1 MQTKHLTVMFTDLK
15 NFTDK
20 SSRQT
25 RQELLRLLE
34 LHDDLVRPIF
44 QQFGGNIVKTVG
56 DAFLVTFE
64 SPTDAVLCGI
74 DIQKNLRKH
83 NKEVEHDEKMEVRIA
98 INAGEVTIKNDDVFG
113 EAVNIAS
120 RIEGIAEPDEIY
132 FTEAVYLAMNK
143 SEVPSSE
150 VGHRHLKGIPH
161 EIKVYKVLW
170 EPGDKTKSKVK
181 LKSKAAR
188 YSGSKGGRLSL
199 IKKLLIGI
207 ATFLVIV
214 MLANNQYGE
223 FNVPLLIALYIYLAH
238 SFKVIAD
245 KTKTNDSY
253 LAWLPII
260 NIFYWVDMA
269 KKPRWWYLMFLIP
282 GVNLVFMTLTWMEMA
297 SLLNKSK
304 WLGILVLIPGVNLAY
319 VGYLAYSKK

>member
-1 MQTKHLTVMFTDLK
+1 MFTDLK
-15 NFTDK
+15 NFTDR

-44 QQFGGNIVKTVG
+44 EQFGGNIVKTVG

-74 DIQKNLRKH
+74 EVQNNLRKH
-83 NKEVEHDEKMEVRIA
+83 NEDVEHDEKMEVRIA
-98 INAGEVTIKNDDVFG
+98 INSGEVTMKNNDVFG
-113 EAVNIAS
+113 EAVNITS
-120 RIEGIAEPDEIY
+120 RIEGIAEPNEIY

-161 EIKVYKVLW
+161 EIKVYKVLR
-170 EPGDKTKSKVK
+170 EPDGKKKSNIKI
-181 LKSKAAR
+181 KSKAFSAT
-188 YSGSKGGRLSL
+188 GSKSRAWPI
-199 IKKLLIGI
+199 IKKLLI
-207 ATFLVIV
+207 AVAAFLVFV
-214 MLANNQYGE
+214 MVANNQYGE
-223 FNVPLLIALYIYLAH
+223 FNVPILIATYIYLAS

-269 KKPRWWYLMFLIP
+269 KKPRWWYLTYLIPVVNLIFMALTWMEMTNLLKKSKWLGLLVFVP
-282 GVNLVFMTLTWMEMA
+282 GVNLVF
-297 SLLNKSK
+297 
-304 WLGILVLIPGVNLAY
+304 
-319 VGYLAYSKK
+319 VGYLAYSRKN